1 MIFHIKILL
10 ILLIIISSCSSNKVV
25 NNHGT
30 SFIDV
35 KSKDLLINKS
45 NKNDIYELLGPPS
58 IKSAFDNNTWIYIE
72 RKKESTSIF
81 KLGKKKLKKNNVL
94 VVEID
99 KKGLLKKKTFYDL
112 NNMNDLDFDKN
123 LTQSG
128 YEKNSYVY
136 SVLTSLRQKINSP
149 IKRKKSAN

>member
-1 MIFHIKILL
+1 M
-10 ILLIIISSCSSNKVV
+10 
-25 NNHGT
+25 
-30 SFIDV
+30 
-35 KSKDLLINKS
+35 
-45 NKNDIYELLGPPS
+45 
-58 IKSAFDNNTWIYIE
+58 
-72 RKKESTSIF
+72 
-81 KLGKKKLKKNNVL
+81 

-123 LTQSG
+123 LTQTG